1 VTSVVPLHG
10 LADYGPEL
18 VSGPQPSPFFVGRF
32 EESIRV
38 RPNRL
43 ALHRH
48 DFYEVFWLSGA
59 GGYFSD
65 FRHYALSGRTLVFVS
80 PGEVHRWDAPPR
92 VRLGV
97 MGPSLTEPSLAK
109 SSLTGPSLTGP
120 MVAFT
125 QAFYDGA
132 DPPPSS
138 LLHHP
143 FWFATET
150 PPLLVLDDVDAAR
163 VDRVWELL
171 VEEATPSSDRDDVAR
186 ALLRSLF
193 HLAGR
198 AYRRRF
204 QVDAHTNEA
213 PAGASGRTRPVMRE
227 FCLSMER
234 HVRDHLSVTD
244 YARLL
249 GVTPDHLG
257 VVALQAKGRT
267 AGELIRAR
275 LLLEAKRLLVDTSLN
290 VSEIAYG
297 LGFKDPAYFSRFF
310 RRLTGVAPGEFRE
323 SFAAGERERPGARL
337 GEKHQN

>member
-1 VTSVVPLHG
+1 MTSVVPLHG

-80 PGEVHRWDAPPR
+80 PGEVHRWDAAPR

-97 MGPSLTEPSLAK
+97 TGQSRKEPSLTS
-109 SSLTGPSLTGP
+109 PSLTGS

-143 FWFATET
+143 FWFVTET
-150 PPLLVLDDVDAAR
+150 PPLLVLDDLDAAR

-204 QVDAHTNEA
+204 QVDAHANEA

-234 HVRDHLSVTD
+234 HVRDHLSVTE

-257 VVALQAKGRT
+257 AVALQAKGRT

-297 LGFKDPAYFSRFF
+297 LGFKDPAYFSRFS

-323 SFAAGERERPGARL
+323 SFT
-337 GEKHQN
+337 EKHQN

>member
-1 VTSVVPLHG
+1 MARTDVPLHG
-10 LADYGPEL
+10 LDDYGPEL
-18 VSGPQPSPFFVGRF
+18 VSGPRSAPFFVGRF
-32 EESIRV
+32 EDSIRL

-48 DFYEVFWLSGA
+48 DFYEAFWLSGE

-65 FRHYALSGRTLVFVS
+65 FRQYALAGRTLVFVS
-80 PGEVHRWDAPPR
+80 PGEVHRWDAR
-92 VRLGV
+92 AGHR
-97 MGPSLTEPSLAK
+97 
-109 SSLTGPSLTGP
+109 LTGL
-120 MVAFT
+120 MAVFT

-143 FWFATET
+143 FWFPTET
-150 PPLLVLDDVDAAR
+150 PPLLALDEVDAAR

-171 VEEATPSSDRDDVAR
+171 IEEATPSSDRDDVAR

-204 QVDAHTNEA
+204 QVDVSDSSDSSESTGGMAVA
-213 PAGASGRTRPVMRE
+213 AGTAIGMATGRTRPVMRE
-227 FCLSMER
+227 FCLAMER
-234 HVRDHLSVTD
+234 HVRDHLSVAD

-249 GVTPDHLG
+249 GVTPDHLTA
-257 VVALQAKGRT
+257 VALQAKGRP
-267 AGELIRAR
+267 AGELVRAR

-290 VSEIAYG
+290 VSEVAYG

-323 SFAAGERERPGARL
+323 SFTGTGSA
-337 GEKHQN
+337 EKHRN